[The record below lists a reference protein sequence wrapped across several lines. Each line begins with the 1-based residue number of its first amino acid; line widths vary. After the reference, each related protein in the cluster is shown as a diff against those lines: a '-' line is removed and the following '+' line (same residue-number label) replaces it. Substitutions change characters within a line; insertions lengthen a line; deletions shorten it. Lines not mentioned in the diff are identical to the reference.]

1 MGGLAPCV
9 SKRVGGYD
17 AVVSKGCGGLWVNV
31 GHMSREEHVMR
42 FQAIITIG
50 IVGML
55 VAGCQGP
62 AAWPRDFERTQNQV
76 ATSVTG
82 QALWNNMAAHI
93 SGEGVQPGI
102 EGYWITEQ
110 RVGSRLAGF
119 AGQFNLSATGK
130 GTESMPPE
138 LQQALIAQGMED
150 AALRARIVD
159 WLTRPAGPEAA
170 EGTSA
175 AVPATT
181 TQPAGP

>member
-1 MGGLAPCV
+1 
-9 SKRVGGYD
+9 
-17 AVVSKGCGGLWVNV
+17 
-31 GHMSREEHVMR
+31 MSREEHVMQ
-42 FQAIITIG
+42 FQGMMTIG
-50 IVGML
+50 IVGAL
-55 VAGCQGP
+55 IAGCQGP

-82 QALWNNMAAHI
+82 QALWDNMAAHI

-150 AALRARIVD
+150 ATLRARIVD
-159 WLTRPAGPEAA
+159 WLTRPAGPASDEGGDAA
-170 EGTSA
+170 TPASA
-175 AVPATT
+175 
-181 TQPAGP
+181 QPAGP

>member
-1 MGGLAPCV
+1 
-9 SKRVGGYD
+9 
-17 AVVSKGCGGLWVNV
+17 
-31 GHMSREEHVMR
+31 MR
-42 FQAIITIG
+42 FQGIMTIG
-50 IVGML
+50 IVGAL
-55 VAGCQGP
+55 IAGCQGP

-82 QALWNNMAAHI
+82 QALWDNMAAHI
-93 SGEGVQPGI
+93 SGEGVQPGL

-150 AALRARIVD
+150 AALRARIVE
-159 WLTRPAGPEAA
+159 WLTRPGGSEAD
-170 EGTSA
+170 EGGA
-175 AVPATT
+175 AAATAST
-181 TQPAGP
+181 HPAGP

>member
-1 MGGLAPCV
+1 
-9 SKRVGGYD
+9 
-17 AVVSKGCGGLWVNV
+17 
-31 GHMSREEHVMR
+31 MR
-42 FQAIITIG
+42 FQGIMTIG
-50 IVGML
+50 IVGAL
-55 VAGCQGP
+55 IAGCQGP

-82 QALWNNMAAHI
+82 QALWDNMAAHI

-150 AALRARIVD
+150 ATLRARIVE
-159 WLTRPAGPEAA
+159 WLTSPAVSGNA
-170 EGTSA
+170 EGT
-175 AVPATT
+175 PAPALA

>member
-1 MGGLAPCV
+1 
-9 SKRVGGYD
+9 
-17 AVVSKGCGGLWVNV
+17 
-31 GHMSREEHVMR
+31 MR
-42 FQAIITIG
+42 FQGIMTIG
-50 IVGML
+50 IVGAL
-55 VAGCQGP
+55 IAGCQGP

-76 ATSVTG
+76 ATSITG
-82 QALWNNMAAHI
+82 QALWEHMNAHI

-150 AALRARIVD
+150 ATLRARIVE
-159 WLTRPAGPEAA
+159 WLTRPAGPD
-170 EGTSA
+170 EGTPDTAS
-175 AVPATT
+175 ATT